1 MSGGSMDYLCYRVE
15 EVADQMGDRELI
27 ELIKDVAELL
37 HDREWYLSGD
47 YGDETW
53 EKCAQKFKRKWFE
66 QPRKDR
72 LKALIEQTFNE
83 AKRECMS
90 MIGAQ
95 TSRPSDD
102 AAEDRALNDMLVSGG
117 F

>member
-15 EVADQMGDRELI
+15 EAANAMGDRELT
-27 ELIKDVAELL
+27 ELVKDVAQLL

-53 EKCAQKFKRKWFE
+53 EKSAQKFKQKWFE
-66 QPRKDR
+66 QPRKNR
-72 LKALIEQTFNE
+72 LKAFIEQIFDE
-83 AKRECMS
+83 AKQECLH
-90 MIGAQ
+90 MIGVQAA
-95 TSRPSDD
+95 RASDD
-102 AAEDRALNDMLVSGG
+102 EAENRALNDMLASGG

>member
-53 EKCAQKFKRKWFE
+53 EKCVQKFKQKWFE
-66 QPRKDR
+66 QPREER

-95 TSRPSDD
+95 TACTSDD

>member
-1 MSGGSMDYLCYRVE
+1 MSGGSMNYLCYRVE
-15 EVADQMGDRELI
+15 EAADAMGDRELT
-27 ELIKDVAELL
+27 ELVKDIAELL
-37 HDREWYLSGD
+37 HDREWYISGD
-47 YGDETW
+47 YGEDTW
-53 EKCAQKFKRKWFE
+53 EESVQKFKRKWFE